1 MHGPAPVERRTY
13 AQDPSQFLDLYRA
26 ETARGTVLSIHGG
39 YWRDTYSLDLNVPM
53 VQHLVSSSW
62 TVANIEYRRVPL
74 GKDGTWDEM
83 SSDVLAAIAAIEDQP
98 RPLILLG
105 HSAGGQLALWAAA
118 QPETEVDALVTLAP
132 VSDLFLADG
141 LEASN
146 HATKELFG
154 SSAAERPDLYASAS
168 PLYLLPI
175 GVNQLLVHGRSDEH
189 VPFDMATEYAEAA
202 EMAGDE
208 VDLLDPKDVGHL
220 EIIDPS
226 HEIWRSIDAWLD
238 SMVS

>member
-1 MHGPAPVERRTY
+1 M
-13 AQDPSQFLDLYRA
+13 
-26 ETARGTVLSIHGG
+26 LSIHGG

-53 VQHLVSSSW
+53 VQHLVSNSW

-132 VSDLFLADG
+132 VSDLFLADDPNSS
-141 LEASN
+141 LVAWLLAS
-146 HATKELFG
+146 KP
-154 SSAAERPDLYASAS
+154 SAKNRSLTGASVTSAS
-168 PLYLLPI
+168 TSVS
-175 GVNQLLVHGRSDEH
+175 GW
-189 VPFDMATEYAEAA
+189 AA
-202 EMAGDE
+202 AHSASWPPA
-208 VDLLDPKDVGHL
+208 L
-220 EIIDPS
+220 
-226 HEIWRSIDAWLD
+226 
-238 SMVS
+238 